1 MKLNF
6 SFRTTI
12 YFSTL
17 LWYVSTRRI
26 SKLQKRLLTILSP
39 LAPLIFKGAGLNGT
53 ASQLLATGLNGVVS
67 VIATIPAVMFI
78 DRWGRVKTLL
88 VGGTGMGVTM
98 LLAGA
103 LLGGKIIHYVYFVS
117 TVSKTKATRF

>member
-1 MKLNF
+1 LD
-6 SFRTTI
+6 
-12 YFSTL
+12 
-17 LWYVSTRRI
+17 
-26 SKLQKRLLTILSP
+26 
-39 LAPLIFKGAGLNGT
+39 GT

-88 VGGTGMGVTM
+88 VGGTGMGITM

-103 LLGGKIIHYVYFVS
+103 LLGGKCIFNGI
-117 TVSKTKATRF
+117 T

>member
-1 MKLNF
+1 MIHF
-6 SFRTTI
+6 SA
-12 YFSTL
+12 L
-17 LWYVSTRRI
+17 LWYVLTHRI
-26 SKLQKRLLTILSP
+26 SKLQQQLLIIFQI
-39 LAPLIFKGAGLNGT
+39 APLIFKGAGLDGT

-103 LLGGKIIHYVYFVS
+103 LLGGKIYITCITCLQF
-117 TVSKTKATRF
+117 RN